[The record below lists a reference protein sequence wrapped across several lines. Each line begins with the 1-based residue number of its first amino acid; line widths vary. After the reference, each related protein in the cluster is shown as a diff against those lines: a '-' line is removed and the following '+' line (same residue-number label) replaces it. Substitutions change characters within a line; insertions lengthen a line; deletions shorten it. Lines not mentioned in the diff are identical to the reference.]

1 MSRIELRTQSWYFA
15 FQLIQVFL
23 VTTFAS
29 GAASVATQIVEQPT
43 TAPTLLAENLP
54 KASNFYIDYLLLFG
68 LSASAM
74 QFLNIGPF
82 VMLTLVGKFLDK
94 TPRKQYNRWLNLTSL
109 GWGSVYPLYT
119 NLGVI
124 AITYSCIAPLILGFA
139 TIGLGLLYLGFRYNV
154 LFTLGNQNDTQGE
167 CYNRALKHLMW
178 GVYLASFCLT
188 GLFAIGTAKSNGA
201 IGPLVL
207 MVIFLVAVIIFNVL
221 VGKALGP
228 LEQTLPLDLL
238 EGNEKSMTLLTG
250 AEEGKMNV
258 RDENMQA
265 ANVDSNGQLEDGA
278 TTQGSGSEKSPAPEK
293 KQKESFLTR
302 FATPYVHKSYESNKA
317 LLGDSQATN
326 TIPEYLD
333 GDIGEAYHNPS
344 VISPRPMIWLARD
357 QMGISQMFAMENRKV
372 GIETSDE
379 GATYND
385 KGKIDWDHENIEGM
399 PVWREVQRAH
409 RAQQY

>member
-1 MSRIELRTQSWYFA
+1 ML
-15 FQLIQVFL
+15 
-23 VTTFAS
+23 
-29 GAASVATQIVEQPT
+29 
-43 TAPTLLAENLP
+43 
-54 KASNFYIDYLLLFG
+54 
-68 LSASAM
+68 
-74 QFLNIGPF
+74 FLNIGPF
-82 VMLTLVGKFLDK
+82 IMLTLVGKFLDK
-94 TPRKQYNRWLNLTSL
+94 TPRKQYNRWLNLPSL

-154 LFTLGNQNDTQGE
+154 LFTLGNQKDTQGQ
-167 CYNRALKHLMW
+167 CYNRALTHLMW
-178 GVYLASFCLT
+178 GVYLASFCLI

-207 MVIFLVAVIIFNVL
+207 MVIFLAAVIIFNVL

-238 EGNEKSMTLLTG
+238 QGNEKSMTLLTG
-250 AEEGKMNV
+250 AEEGKTNV
-258 RDENMQA
+258 RDENMQTA
-265 ANVDSNGQLEDGA
+265 KVDSNGQLEDD
-278 TTQGSGSEKSPAPEK
+278 SEKSPAQEK

-302 FATPYVHKSYESNKA
+302 FARPHVHKSYESNKA
-317 LLGDSQATN
+317 LLGGSEAAN

-333 GDIGEAYHNPS
+333 GDINEAYHNPS
-344 VISPRPMIWLARD
+344 ITSPRPMIWLARD
-357 QMGISQMFAMENRKV
+357 QMGISQMLGMENRKV